1 MIETLFAFL
10 GVLAM
15 KNVEFNKKNILLPPV
30 AIVLLAAI
38 GLGCWYIGNQGHG
51 QPPSTTP
58 STTAAPTT
66 TAPETT
72 VAPTTTAP
80 ETTAPETSTPETS
93 VPESTEPETTEPAPT
108 APPTTVPV
116 ESEPATTAPPTTSP
130 TPENPN
136 DIVPTEAPVEAPPVN
151 DVPTETYRQPT
162 IIDNGDGSQTIDFS
176 GSIYEDFLGPIVT
189 VKKTCEHCGKAKED
203 CHRWL
208 AGSGDHTCPDCGET
222 VPGGVCHFCDE
233 KIGD

>member
-1 MIETLFAFL
+1 
-10 GVLAM
+10 M
-15 KNVEFNKKNILLPPV
+15 KNVLLATV
-30 AIVLLAAI
+30 AIALLAAI

-51 QPPSTTP
+51 QPPTTAP
-58 STTAAPTT
+58 ATTAAPTT

-108 APPTTVPV
+108 APPTTAPA
-116 ESEPATTAPPTTSP
+116 ESEPATTTPPTTSP

-151 DVPTETYRQPT
+151 DVPTETYGDPI
-162 IIDNGDGSQTIDFS
+162 IIDNGDGTITIDLS
-176 GSIYEDFLGPIVT
+176 GTKNPYFMGGIIT
-189 VKKTCEHCGKAKED
+189 VSKTCKHCGKDKD
-203 CHRWL
+203 VCHRWL
-208 AGSGDHTCPDCGET
+208 AGSGDHTCPDCGAT

-233 KIGD
+233 ENGD

>member
-10 GVLAM
+10 GILAM
-15 KNVEFNKKNILLPPV
+15 KNVEFNKKNILLPTV

-58 STTAAPTT
+58 STTA
-66 TAPETT
+66 
-72 VAPTTTAP
+72 APTTTAP

-116 ESEPATTAPPTTSP
+116 ESEPATTTPPTTTP

-151 DVPTETYRQPT
+151 DVPTETYREPI
-162 IIDNGDGSQTIDFS
+162 IIDNGDGTITIDLS
-176 GSIYEDFLGPIVT
+176 GTRYENFLGPTMTI
-189 VKKTCEHCGKAKED
+189 KKNCDHCGKEKGDGTNGTCMRFVMYGED
-203 CHRWL
+203 CPHCGEYVPARTC
-208 AGSGDHTCPDCGET
+208 HTCSEDE
-222 VPGGVCHFCDE
+222 GGD
-233 KIGD
+233 